1 MNFALSISV
10 LCSSFIDRLG
20 RHNTDLQGSSN
31 NKEYSMPNAIIM
43 ILYFSGTLLRG
54 HKAISCFCRFII

>member
-20 RHNTDLQGSSN
+20 RHNADLQGSYN

-43 ILYFSGTLLRG
+43 IL
-54 HKAISCFCRFII
+54 